1 MADIYSF
8 TILKMTI
15 CNLNGL
21 EPDSCIKL
29 TVLMEVNEVQRE
41 VSTLSHTPE
50 ELQVLLIMVVVVGQ
64 RRVWVVPARVKFQKK
79 NSVVSASHPR
89 AACVCI
95 IRLRRDRRVYSCVT
109 VLNVENSAM
118 HSLESH
124 EMDK

>member
-1 MADIYSF
+1 
-8 TILKMTI
+8 MTI

-79 NSVVSASHPR
+79 NSVVSASHPS
-89 AACVCI
+89 AVCVCVCVCHQVKE
-95 IRLRRDRRVYSCVT
+95 RQKSSSYNCVT
-109 VLNVENSAM
+109 KYGE
-118 HSLESH
+118 
-124 EMDK
+124 